1 MIGTPTHL
9 PVKAAFLET
18 VMSPTSPFRRAARS
32 LLAAS
37 FAICLALGIGAAPAS
52 ALDDV
57 QRKEFESVIRDYL
70 LKNPEVIQEA
80 IGELQKKQA
89 VAADQQRK
97 QAIAQLKPQIFD
109 SPHGVVVGNP
119 KGDVTLVEFFD
130 YNCGY
135 CKRSLP
141 DLVQLIESDPKLKVV
156 LKEFPVLGPG
166 SVEAAQVAVGVKLVA
181 PEKYLAFHK
190 ALLGG
195 RGQANKARALEAAA
209 EAGIDRAAVE
219 KAMARPEVNA
229 ALQESMQIADAL
241 GIDGTPSYV
250 AGDAVIIGA
259 VGHDQLKGTIDSVRS
274 CGKATC

>member
-1 MIGTPTHL
+1 
-9 PVKAAFLET
+9 
-18 VMSPTSPFRRAARS
+18 MSPTSLFRRTGRR

-37 FAICLALGIGAAPAS
+37 LAACLALGVAAAPAF
-52 ALDDV
+52 ALDDA

-80 IGELQKKQA
+80 IGELQKRQQ
-89 VAADQQRK
+89 VAADEQRK
-97 QAIAQLKPQIFD
+97 QAIVKLKPQIFD
-109 SPHGVVVGNP
+109 SPHGVVIGNP

-141 DLVQLIESDPKLKVV
+141 DLVKLIENDPKLKVV

-181 PEKYLAFHK
+181 PEKYFAFHQ

-195 RGQANKARALEAAA
+195 RGQANRARALEAVT

-219 KAMARPEVNA
+219 KAMASPEVNA
-229 ALQESMQIADAL
+229 TLQESMQIADAL
-241 GIDGTPSYV
+241 GIDGTPSYIT
-250 AGDAVIIGA
+250 GDAVIIGA
-259 VGHDQLKGTIDSVRS
+259 VGHEQLKGTIDSVRS
-274 CGKATC
+274 CGKAAC